1 MRLQILTCRDFSS
14 SSINVY
20 HLEVRI
26 YHYHYA
32 AILHFHIEF
41 GTFNTTA
48 LYQMCFKYL
57 LQTLRSMHFCIR
69 HSFDDIQ
76 LMIHGN
82 KLLVHFLVTFSP
94 CVAYPGVRDNRS
106 TLNTK
111 TGYDEFHVCMAMMH
125 LPTQFGA
132 HIFIRTG
139 DIWNFPKFIMLAAT
153 ILVHGK

>member
-1 MRLQILTCRDFSS
+1 VITCGCRSWPVEISHQVPSMSTTSKLEFTTTTMLPSCIFTLSLAHSTLQLCTKCVSNTSYRPWDQC
-14 SSINVY
+14 
-20 HLEVRI
+20 
-26 YHYHYA
+26 
-32 AILHFHIEF
+32 
-41 GTFNTTA
+41 TFV
-48 LYQMCFKYL
+48 
-57 LQTLRSMHFCIR
+57 
-69 HSFDDIQ
+69 FDIH

-139 DIWNFPKFIMLAAT
+139 DIWNFPKFIMPAAT